1 MINTVIEV
9 QMNLCVPADSWIYLY
24 EKFYRDVHLNFV
36 ILLQVAL
43 FKEDKTNQKVLKR
56 MQTYID
62 QSL

>member
-1 MINTVIEV
+1 MINTVIEI

-43 FKEDKTNQKVLKR
+43 FKEDKTTPKF
-56 MQTYID
+56 
-62 QSL
+62 